1 MLTTITVVSPAVI
14 FTIMIVTVALVNS
27 YIKVDNNE
35 KCSYWHT
42 ASYVATH

>member
-14 FTIMIVTVALVNS
+14 FTMIVTVALLNS

-35 KCSYWHT
+35 KCSY
-42 ASYVATH
+42 